1 MLVPSSFWQAAAEKA
16 AAEKVEMELRQ
27 AITDASFAMS
37 TAQLEAAL
45 LRGQQAE
52 LPTELLG
59 EAVRKMADERTRRL
73 EKELRPICQAA
84 GQPGAERSLAESGQ
98 GVSEL
103 AALGVAEL
111 KALSGL
117 PIADVIVL
125 QRELTK
131 CAQAAEAAEAAAEV
145 AEAARRAEA
154 AEAKKAELRAAA
166 AAAQRESERQRDAQK
181 AALRARGEKVREA
194 LETRMVN
201 MLTALGCDV
210 SVTPGAGDTYTHTSV
225 LACSFTYQFASA
237 SARTLYAYAHD

>member
-111 KALSGL
+111 KALIGL
-117 PIADVIVL
+117 PLADVIVL
-125 QRELTK
+125 QRELSK
-131 CAQAAEAAEAAAEV
+131 CAQAAEAA
-145 AEAARRAEA
+145 
-154 AEAKKAELRAAA
+154 
-166 AAAQRESERQRDAQK
+166 RQK
-181 AALRARGEKVREA
+181 ARGEKAREA
-194 LETRMVN
+194 LETRLVN

-237 SARTLYAYAHD
+237 SACTLYAYAHD